1 MSVPS
6 RGSGTR
12 PTRGLPHFAPAA
24 QATRPAVPQILAGG
38 LTGLG
43 SGLASLGL
51 QNQGYNLDQPP
62 PIEEG
67 LLFQC

>member
-1 MSVPS
+1 
-6 RGSGTR
+6 
-12 PTRGLPHFAPAA
+12 
-24 QATRPAVPQILAGG
+24 LAGG

-51 QNQGYNLDQPP
+51 QNQGYNLDKRL

-67 LLFQC
+67 LVFNVKPFSKLEI